1 MGLWQFDSCRYRYGW
16 PVLEHFRPALRSSLG
31 SDKANLVESYPLA
44 NDRGQRAVAELR
56 LARNL
61 GGSATIW
68 QCLRAT

>member
-1 MGLWQFDSCRYRYGW
+1 
-16 PVLEHFRPALRSSLG
+16 
-31 SDKANLVESYPLA
+31 LA
-44 NDRGQRAVAELR
+44 NDRGQRAVAEETALR

>member
-1 MGLWQFDSCRYRYGW
+1 MVGLFSNIFDPRSGAASAVIKQTSSRVILW
-16 PVLEHFRPALRSSLG
+16 PTI
-31 SDKANLVESYPLA
+31 
-44 NDRGQRAVAELR
+44 GQRAVAEETALR